1 MDIRNDSGLLSEEEW
16 LGYISLKAQFN
27 EIFGEI
33 NERTQQ
39 TEQSKNDI
47 ASNEAEQVRKE

>member
-1 MDIRNDSGLLSEEEW
+1 MDENLSGFDMQEYWE
-16 LGYISLKAQFN
+16 YMHQFN
-27 EIFGEI
+27 KQFKDIFGVDI

-47 ASNEAEQVRKE
+47 TSNEAEQVRAE